1 MRFSY
6 AIKTDEVFGT
16 HTGSGQLFAP
26 RQIKMLCF
34 LSKAKSER
42 DALTHVP
49 QRDVRRDP
57 LLHEP
62 AQKFCNISIAHMA
75 ENCWLAM
82 AAMPLLIRA

>member
-1 MRFSY
+1 VL
-6 AIKTDEVFGT
+6 ADEVFGT

-26 RQIKMLCF
+26 REMKMLCF

-49 QRDVRRDP
+49 QRDMRRDP

-62 AQKFCNISIAHMA
+62 AQKFCNISIAISIAHMA

>member
-1 MRFSY
+1 MKFS
-6 AIKTDEVFGT
+6 A
-16 HTGSGQLFAP
+16 HTPVVVSFLPPGEM
-26 RQIKMLCF
+26 KMLCF

-57 LLHEP
+57 LLPEP